1 MTYGRG
7 TFKGIEFGLYGYEDI
22 DSEETMD
29 NIKREFEDQYLK
41 QIKTNLKKVGIKF
54 ISLKWFSPREYNFA
68 NDNLDLT
75 IRIVDKKKIKTAILK
90 HKTEIDKRLSENK
103 SYSGYTSLTI
113 YSVESE
119 LELLDKP
126 NYEIDL
132 IVLSEILNID
142 FTDFDINEHLITLP
156 DCEEC
161 NEYFDQ
167 EDLKEFE
174 GEWLC
179 EDCLKKAKEFEK

>member
-41 QIKTNLKKVGIKF
+41 QIKT
-54 ISLKWFSPREYNFA
+54 SLKWFSPREYNFA